1 MITKQSIQDFF
12 HRDWRGAES
21 LLNDILIPIFGEA
34 ERNGYADN
42 ILDED
47 STLREQ
53 AARNNITAIHYCA
66 TFWLGG
72 LEMKVFDV
80 TIADNCHIAAA
91 RKGIQTIVRLHV
103 EHFGGALM
111 AFHYANPAGRS
122 WRLSYMEKQ
131 QSNTASTNPKRYTY
145 LCGSNYSCR
154 TIAERFYALQGKEK
168 NAQTLQDAFSV
179 EALSDEFFDEY
190 KVFYE
195 DIVQYISGTRFVEIT
210 KNKYERKDGFLHD
223 ETVFAAFLQ
232 KANNDQAAAEKMV
245 RDYVK
250 KLLGR
255 LVFLQFLQKKGWMGV
270 PASQADW
277 TGGDRRFMHRL
288 FLRATAEQQADYINR
303 ILNPLFFRCLNQ
315 QRNHDVFDTSVHDY
329 GDNGKVRIPYLNG
342 GLFEQD
348 PYSDIAV
355 PLPAYFFSN
364 GAQQDTAR
372 TFSKSAD
379 NAHYPYDHAC
389 GLFDFFDRY
398 NFTIDENDPD
408 DAEVGVDPE
417 MLGKIFENLLEDNKD
432 KGAYYTPKEIVR
444 YMCEESLI
452 AYLET
457 ECPAADKA
465 DLRSFITTFSVPDT
479 WLVAGAHGQQQLN
492 DTAQQVMTALRNVK
506 ICDPAIGSGAFPMGL
521 LNILYHCGKAMD
533 EYCGN
538 TSQQHDANANIKRHI
553 IQNNIYGVDIE
564 KGAVDIARLR
574 FWLALI
580 VDEQTPEALPNLD
593 YKIMQGNSLLT
604 TFNGEYLNLSDSQT
618 HAFAKTLRELKA
630 ILYRKQTEFYNKT
643 GIDKYEAEIEI
654 KQLLLDIIEV
664 QLGYERESWSGKRL
678 QTGDLFAPVQPII
691 KPQIPFGKQKIIDLC
706 TTLREQLNNKT
717 QPLSSRAATV
727 IPFFDWQI
735 MFSDVFNR
743 SAKQGF
749 DIVIGN
755 PPYIKE
761 YTNRYAFDGFRE
773 HSPYYIGKMDL
784 WYGFACHGIDLLG
797 SNGVLCFI
805 AQNNWTTSTGAKK
818 MRDKVICDSQILQM
832 LDFNTYMVF
841 ESADIQTM
849 VMLFRRNCNIDNY
862 SFDYRIITKGNEK
875 EDMLALL
882 AKRQTNHTKYLSPV
896 IIRAEYNNNL
906 LTFSDDEH
914 IFNKIKQDKTYLNDN
929 EVAQGIVFP
938 QDKLDKKGAAKLGG
952 LYSIGTGIFGLSQ
965 VEKDALFLNQ
975 KEEELIRPYYTTEQI
990 HRYYT
995 DFSNTQWLIY
1005 TDSSFKDSSKMQNYP
1020 HIKAHLDKFLS
1031 IFTSDNRPY
1040 GLHRCR
1046 KSIFFTG
1053 EKILSLRKCVDRPCF
1068 SYSDFDC
1075 YVTQTFFSIKTTRWN
1090 MKFLTGLLNSTLVAF
1105 WLRHKGKMQGNNYQ
1119 VDKEPL
1125 QNMPLPIVEISKQQP
1140 IIDLV
1145 DKILAAKKANPQT
1158 DTTELEE
1165 QIDKAVYKL
1174 YDLTPDE
1181 IAIVK
1186 GSHLK

>member
-755 PPYIKE
+755 PPYIAVRNGVISEADKNNYKKE
-761 YTNRYAFDGFRE
+761 YKSATGQFDLYALFIE
-773 HSPYYIGKMDL
+773 HGLNILSKG
-784 WYGFACHGIDLLG
+784 
-797 SNGVLCFI
+797 GVLTMITESTFV
-805 AQNNWTTSTGAKK
+805 NNKDFTSLRKL
-818 MRDKVICDSQILQM
+818 IIHE
-832 LDFNTYMVF
+832 NTLLSIVYLGEEVF
-841 ESADIQTM
+841 ESASVDVSISSIKKGQYEKSSQICICASYCDFAEKRYTRLLQSSFDSKENNYEIKVRSNLWDIELFERMKSMGVKLGEIAELPRGIEVGSNAPNIQTTGAIGYYP
-849 VMLFRRNCNIDNY
+849 MLVGKDIKRYTINFANRFILFDKLNVSVYKELKIYQQPKILIQRIRNLTLKD
-862 SFDYRIITKGNEK
+862 RIVATYDEEGYTCTNTLRMLYIK
-875 EDMLALL
+875 EQQLEQQYPLKYILALL
-882 AKRQTNHTKYLSPV
+882 NSSLINY
-896 IIRAEYNNNL
+896 
-906 LTFSDDEH
+906 
-914 IFNKIKQDKTYLNDN
+914 IFRT
-929 EVAQGIVFP
+929 
-938 QDKLDKKGAAKLGG
+938 
-952 LYSIGTGIFGLSQ
+952 
-965 VEKDALFLNQ
+965 LFLNKDIYKYQ
-975 KEEELIRPYYTTEQI
+975 LEQ
-990 HRYYT
+990 
-995 DFSNTQWLIY
+995 
-1005 TDSSFKDSSKMQNYP
+1005 
-1020 HIKAHLDKFLS
+1020 
-1031 IFTSDNRPY
+1031 
-1040 GLHRCR
+1040 
-1046 KSIFFTG
+1046 
-1053 EKILSLRKCVDRPCF
+1053 
-1068 SYSDFDC
+1068 
-1075 YVTQTFFSIKTTRWN
+1075 
-1090 MKFLTGLLNSTLVAF
+1090 
-1105 WLRHKGKMQGNNYQ
+1105 
-1119 VDKEPL
+1119 
-1125 QNMPLPIVEISKQQP
+1125 LPIPTATSTELQQ
-1140 IIDLV
+1140 IIALV
-1145 DKILAAKKANPQT
+1145 DKILAAKKANPQA
-1158 DTTELEE
+1158 DTTEQEQ
-1165 QIDKAVYKL
+1165 QIDKLVYQL
-1174 YDLTPDE
+1174 YGLTKPE
-1181 IAIVK
+1181 IQIIEGK
-1186 GSHLK
+1186 